1 MKKKILNATF
11 VFYFLSTS
19 AGANNT
25 IHLVKANDELKW
37 INMPSS
43 AGKYVVIAGNPKKEG
58 LFVVRVKFPPNYSI
72 SPHHHNHYEYD
83 TVISGSCNIAK
94 GNVLRKENGLLATAG
109 TFVSIPPHLIHYG
122 WTGPEG
128 AIIQL
133 SGMGPWKPLYE

>member
-1 MKKKILNATF
+1 MKNKILGLLF
-11 VFYFLSTS
+11 IYFLSNS
-19 AGANNT
+19 VNANV
-25 IHLVKANDELKW
+25 IHIVKADDELKW

-43 AGKYVVIAGNPKKEG
+43 AGKYVVIAGDPKQKG

-72 SPHHHNHYEYD
+72 APHHHNHYEYD

-94 GNVLRKENGLLATAG
+94 GNVVTKENGLLATAG
-109 TFVSIPPHLIHYG
+109 TFVSIPPHIVHYG

-133 SGMGPWKPLYE
+133 SGTGPWKPLYE